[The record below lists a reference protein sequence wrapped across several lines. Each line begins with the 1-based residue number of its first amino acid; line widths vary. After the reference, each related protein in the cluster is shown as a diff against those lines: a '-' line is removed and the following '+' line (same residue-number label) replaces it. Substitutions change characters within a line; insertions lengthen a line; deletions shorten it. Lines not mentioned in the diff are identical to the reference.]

1 MRHVVI
7 LIALL
12 SALGLLVAACGGDGD
27 EPLILG
33 GQGIVPIPGNSELI
47 VGPNRFALA
56 LLDEQNSAILEEPG
70 ISVHL
75 RFLYQDEVRN
85 EQDARF
91 TWAIPDASG
100 FFTADVDFDEAGQW
114 EVEAVLSRDGEETV
128 VSFSFPVRS
137 ESQLPNVGDP
147 APPSANLT
155 LAQEP
160 NISRLSTDQEPE
172 PALYELTIAEAIE
185 TGQPLVVIFATPAF
199 CQTRFCGPMVDNV
212 KEVRQEYID
221 QVNFIHIEPFE
232 LDDDSRLVTSEDG
245 GPIVAP
251 TMLEWRLQ
259 SEPWV
264 FVVGADGRITARF
277 EGAASPS
284 ELRQAIQQTLS

>member
-12 SALGLLVAACGGDGD
+12 SALSLLIAACGGDGD

-33 GQGIVPIPGNSELI
+33 GQEIVPIPGNSELI

-56 LLDEQNSAILEEPG
+56 LLDEENSAILEEPG

-75 RFLYQDEVRN
+75 RFLYQDEVRS

-160 NISRLSTDQEPE
+160 NISRLS
-172 PALYELTIAEAIE
+172 
-185 TGQPLVVIFATPAF
+185 
-199 CQTRFCGPMVDNV
+199 R
-212 KEVRQEYID
+212 
-221 QVNFIHIEPFE
+221 
-232 LDDDSRLVTSEDG
+232 
-245 GPIVAP
+245 
-251 TMLEWRLQ
+251 
-259 SEPWV
+259 
-264 FVVGADGRITARF
+264 GRRA
-277 EGAASPS
+277 
-284 ELRQAIQQTLS
+284 